1 MDLPYL
7 PLIDIIDIGGM
18 DHSKLFFPSLREVF
32 CTYLSDITASLY
44 PGEYTWNTGLNC
56 RYGIELEF
64 YHINNDQPTSRY
76 VLGNKVNNCIF
87 NQNTNDFFK
96 YRFNPDH
103 PTDNILTQQLAYNAT
118 TVTNSIGINTNMNE
132 WSNFL
137 TEVMSDY
144 HAPTHISMPLSV
156 ADRGDSGFKIE
167 EDPNVTFN
175 DIPHPDLGPPD
186 MDIPDGYIDD
196 IYYGL
201 TIDGRNTDKLTVWKS
216 DNIYLD
222 DVITT
227 AHSGNAEI
235 KIIDLYELA
244 DLTISGKT
252 ELVSPKLID
261 EPFLMNGQYVPYGV
275 IAMDNI
281 ITHMKNHNSVLF
293 VQNDGLHIHLSKNTK
308 MSDALGGNQISVAE
322 AVGFAKLFWLFEPL
336 FVASEPRYRSEND
349 IVGYQSFQSLFNLQ
363 EILHETDDAIYRVL
377 TTNTGLN
384 GVNRRIADV
393 RYTALNFDNLVPPG
407 IGTIEYRL
415 GHGTFDGKAI
425 QLHTHLLQV
434 LFQFSNS
441 ILLHCRTNHLDP
453 AYIYTLLFEHART
466 CGAIPYYC
474 EYPSQV
480 YDSIPRKHF
489 LSDSVLWS
497 FPREL
502 DELDENLGRPIY
514 GFFRSCYGMEH
525 RSYIVTSLASLF
537 VALTGACDGIDALID
552 YINLYHTDIGVNIHG
567 FPHYNVP
574 TDLERIVLSDYRP
587 VIHLWNQQPL
597 DTTYVRYASLENGY
611 HSRTAL
617 AIPFMHYEMFVNYN
631 PTRLTNLVHPS
642 PTCSI
647 SNVTH
652 QPYTTIFNNGIN
664 PLKMRRIRNT
674 VDDSNND
681 AHLFNDT
688 ATDVSFGKTQSELL
702 NHKKNTTITGGK
714 VHKTKRKGYIKH
726 KTKKNRRKGGLKQDK
741 IKPRIDKPLL
751 LNFKANINK
760 ELDPY
765 DMTFLS
771 GKVILSRPIKFTSE
785 KKINERLSIIVT
797 NLLTKKIISLKQLE
811 LLVRMNYIE
820 PFLYLNEPTL
830 MHVLKRLPDLNMTE
844 ELFKRIQSIMS

>member
-7 PLIDIIDIGGM
+7 TPINIIDIGGI
-18 DHSKLFFPSLREVF
+18 DPTKLFFNAIREVF

-44 PGEYTWNTGLNC
+44 PGEYEWNTGLNC

-87 NQNTNDFFK
+87 NQNSNDFFK

-103 PTDNILTQQLAYNAT
+103 PTDTILTQQLAYNAT
-118 TVTNSIGINTNMNE
+118 TLPNSIGINTNMDE

-144 HAPTHISMPLSV
+144 HAPTHIRSPVSI

-167 EDPNVTFN
+167 EDPHVTFN
-175 DIPHPDLGPPD
+175 DIPPPNLSPTMGPAPN
-186 MDIPDGYIDD
+186 GYRDD

-201 TIDGRNTDKLTVWKS
+201 VMDGRNTDKLTIWKS
-216 DNIYLD
+216 DDNLYLD
-222 DVITT
+222 DVIST
-227 AHSGNAEI
+227 ARSGTAEI
-235 KIIDLYELA
+235 KIIDLYEIA
-244 DLTISGKT
+244 DLTISCKT

-261 EPFLMNGQYVPYGV
+261 EPFLMNGKYVPYGV

-281 ITHMKNHNSVLF
+281 ITHMKNHNSILF
-293 VQNDGLHIHLSKNTK
+293 VQNDGLHIHISKNTK

-336 FVASEPRYRSEND
+336 FVAGEPRYRSEND
-349 IVGYQSFQSLFNLQ
+349 IIGYQSFQSLFNLQ
-363 EILHETDDAIYRVL
+363 EILDETDDTIYRVL
-377 TTNTGLN
+377 TTNGGLN
-384 GVNRRIADV
+384 GVNRRLADV

-407 IGTIEYRL
+407 IGTIEYRI

-441 ILLHCRTNHLDP
+441 ILLHCRTNDIDP
-453 AYIYTLLFEHART
+453 NDIYTSLFKNARDI
-466 CGAIPYYC
+466 GAIPYYC

-480 YDSIPRKHF
+480 YDTLPIKNF
-489 LSDSVLWS
+489 LSDYRLWS
-497 FPREL
+497 FTRAL
-502 DELDENLGRPIY
+502 DDLNENLGSPIY
-514 GFFRSCYGMEH
+514 GFFRSCYGMDH
-525 RSYIVTSLASLF
+525 RSYIIKSLASLF
-537 VALTGACDGIDALID
+537 VALTGACDGIDTLLD
-552 YINLYHTDIGVNIHG
+552 YINLYHTDIGVDIDG
-567 FPHYNVP
+567 FPHYNIP
-574 TDLERIVLSDYRP
+574 TDLDPIVISDYRP
-587 VIHLWNQQPL
+587 YIDIWNQKPF
-597 DTTYVRYASLENGY
+597 DMY
-611 HSRTAL
+611 HYRITLS
-617 AIPFMHYEMFVNYN
+617 IPFVPYEMFATYN
-631 PTRLTNLVHPS
+631 PTRLPRSTNLVHPS

-652 QPYTTIFNNGIN
+652 QPHTTIFNNGIN
-664 PLKMRRIRNT
+664 PLERNRIRNT
-674 VDDSNND
+674 VDDTLND
-681 AHLFNDT
+681 AHLFKDS
-688 ATDVSFGKTQSELL
+688 AIHGRYGKTQSELL
-702 NHKKNTTITGGK
+702 NHKKNITVSGGK
-714 VHKTKRKGYIKH
+714 NKRKYIHKTKRKYIH
-726 KTKKNRRKGGLKQDK
+726 KTKKNRKGGNQDK
-741 IKPRIDKPLL
+741 IKPKKIDKPVL

-765 DMTFLS
+765 DMTILS

-785 KKINERLSIIVT
+785 KKIDERLSSTVT

-811 LLVRMNYIE
+811 LLIRMNYIE
-820 PFLYLNEPTL
+820 PFLYLHEPTL
-830 MHVLKRLPDLNMTE
+830 LSVLKRIPDLNMTE
-844 ELFKRIQSIMS
+844 DLFKRIQSEYTLS